1 MILNKSSVERGFAHA
16 TLYKTETV
24 NLKDERGR
32 DMVFGPD
39 PRPRRQR
46 RGAPERPRGAF
57 GQEFPQVG
65 DMPPSIPSG
74 EAHLPRHSPSKATAA
89 NSRLSVHPHLRPFRG
104 PLVNVLTWL

>member
-16 TLYKTETV
+16 TLYKTETI
-24 NLKDERGR
+24 NLREERGR

-46 RGAPERPRGAF
+46 RGAAERPRGAF

-65 DMPPSIPSG
+65 REAFEPPTRGLFASGSPRKSRTASKIVSMTCAPVCTSITCHLDS
-74 EAHLPRHSPSKATAA
+74 AHL
-89 NSRLSVHPHLRPFRG
+89 
-104 PLVNVLTWL
+104 